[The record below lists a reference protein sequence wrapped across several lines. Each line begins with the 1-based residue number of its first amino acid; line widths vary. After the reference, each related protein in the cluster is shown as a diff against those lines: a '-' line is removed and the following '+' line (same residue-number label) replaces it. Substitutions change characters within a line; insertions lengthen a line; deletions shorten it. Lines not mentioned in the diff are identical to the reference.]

1 MSSLAQDSG
10 AWHNACMNKKDSA
23 SQAFGRLYD
32 IFVKLRSPEGCPWDR
47 EQTPQSIRGNLIEE
61 AYECVE
67 AINDGET
74 SHIKEEVGDVI
85 LVAMM
90 MAVIYE
96 EQGTFTTA
104 EALDTIS
111 DKLVRRHPHVFGE
124 SKVSTPDAVVEQWNE
139 IKEKVEGRRKKDSVL
154 DSVSKSLP
162 PLERSYKLQ
171 KAAAKEG
178 FDWPDHQGPW
188 DKLEEELRESREA
201 CHAIEAKAA
210 SGADNS
216 VERSMLEDEIGDL
229 LFSVVNVARKHHV
242 DPAIAMHRAVEKF
255 STRFRYVEKCMAAA
269 GEKMETGKLPMMDAY
284 WNEAKQARSS
294 P

>member
-1 MSSLAQDSG
+1 LPSLAQDSG

-47 EQTPQSIRGNLIEE
+47 VQTPQSIRGNLIEE

-154 DSVSKSLP
+154 DSVSRALP

-171 KAAAKEG
+171 KAAAKAG

-201 CHAIEAKAA
+201 CHAIEIKAA
-210 SGADNS
+210 SGADDS
-216 VERSMLEDEIGDL
+216 AERSMLEDEIGDL

-255 STRFRYVEKCMAAA
+255 STRFRHVEKRMAAA
-269 GEKMETGKLPMMDAY
+269 GEKMEAGKLAMMDGY
-284 WNEAKQARSS
+284 WNEAKKKL
-294 P
+294 